1 MKPQGRLEVV
11 GGFASITGR
20 RPDNQ
25 DFGALYLGD
34 PGERARMG
42 IVAALADGV
51 GGARGGRVAAES
63 VVRGFIDGYYS
74 QSQTIGIPLAG
85 ARVLAALNRWVHQMG
100 RSDERL
106 AGCATTFTGIVI
118 RGRQAHVLHVGD
130 SRAWHF
136 RGGRLLPLTE
146 DHTRAH
152 PDQRHVLTRAIGIE
166 PSVRVDQHLQD
177 LEVHDRL
184 VLTTDGLHGV
194 LSARR
199 LAALLSGHGSAQSD
213 AEALAE
219 AARAAGSQDNITV
232 LVIDVTALPSADY
245 DSVASVLQHLPIGAV
260 PKVGDEIDGFV
271 LASLISDGRYTRLFA
286 ARDRASGEIIVLKF
300 PKPILLS
307 ERGARMSFIREALI
321 GARVDSPFVASAIPI
336 APARQSRLYLA
347 MPFYAGETLEARL
360 NRSPLSI
367 RAGTEIGA
375 RIAKGL
381 AALHRQAIIHRDIKP
396 DNVILL
402 DGGGLK
408 VIDLGVAFLPKLD
421 DFTDGEV
428 PGTAS
433 YMAPELF
440 RGGASSEACDQF
452 ALGVTLYRMFT
463 GRYPYGEIEPF
474 SHPRFGTA
482 PPPSRYRSD
491 MPSWLESLILR
502 AVSPDPA
509 ARFGDMLELIA
520 ALDGGVSHAIGQRRS
535 IPLIERNP
543 VIFWQAVA
551 AVLAIALITALAMR

>member
-1 MKPQGRLEVV
+1 MKPEGRLEII
-11 GGFASITGR
+11 GGFASIAGR
-20 RPDNQ
+20 QPDNQ
-25 DFGALYLGD
+25 DFGALYLAD

-51 GGARGGRVAAES
+51 GGARGGRVAAET

-74 QSQTIGIPLAG
+74 QSQTIGIAAAG
-85 ARVLAALNRWVHQMG
+85 ARVLAALNRWVHQIG
-100 RSDERL
+100 RSDEQL
-106 AGCATTFTGIVI
+106 TGCATTFTGLVI
-118 RGRQAHVLHVGD
+118 LGRQAHVLHVGD

-136 RGGRLLPLTE
+136 RRGRLSPLTE

-166 PSVRVDQHLQD
+166 PSVRLDQLVQD
-177 LEVHDRL
+177 LEAHDRL
-184 VLTTDGLHGV
+184 VLTTDGVHGV
-194 LSARR
+194 LSARSI
-199 LAALLSGHGSAQSD
+199 AAVLSGHGSAQSD
-213 AEALAE
+213 AEALVE
-219 AARAAGSQDNITV
+219 AAHAAGSQDNITV

-245 DSVASVLQHLPIGAV
+245 DSVATALQHLPIDPA
-260 PKVGDEIDGFV
+260 PQVGDEIDGFV
-271 LASLISDGRYTRLFA
+271 LQALISDGRYTRLIS
-286 ARDRASGEIIVLKF
+286 ARDRANGETIVLKF

-321 GARVDSPFVASAIPI
+321 GARVDSPFVASAISI
-336 APARQSRLYLA
+336 APERQSRLYVA
-347 MPFYAGETLEARL
+347 MPLYVGETLEVRL

-375 RIAKGL
+375 RIAKGI

-402 DGGGLK
+402 KSGGLK
-408 VIDLGVAFLPKLD
+408 VIDLGVAFLPKVD
-421 DFTDGEV
+421 DFTDNEV

-440 RGGASSEACDQF
+440 QGAPSSEATDQF

-474 SHPRFGTA
+474 TRPKFSTP
-482 PPPSRYRSD
+482 PPPSRYRPD
-491 MPSWLESLILR
+491 MPSWLEALILR
-502 AVSPDPA
+502 AIAHDPA
-509 ARFGDMLELIA
+509 ARFGDMVELLA
-520 ALDGGVSHAIGQRRS
+520 ALEGGANRAIRKPGS
-535 IPLIERNP
+535 VPLIERNP
-543 VIFWQAVA
+543 VMFWKWVA
-551 AVLAIALITALAMR
+551 AVLAIALIAALAMR